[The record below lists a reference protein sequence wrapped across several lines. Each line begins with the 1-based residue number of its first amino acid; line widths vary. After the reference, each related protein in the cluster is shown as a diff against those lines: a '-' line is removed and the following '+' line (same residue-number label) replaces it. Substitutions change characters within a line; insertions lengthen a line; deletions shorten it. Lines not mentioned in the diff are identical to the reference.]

1 MQTTSTRSVKVGRHK
16 DFNEILVSLEALFQ
30 KRGAFREAS
39 RGRGLPRSI
48 EAVQPRSYEEAP
60 FSDSMP
66 VSRMVIRAWNS
77 TSQQRHCSRCRLT

>member
-16 DFNEILVSLEALFQ
+16 DFNEILVSLEALFR
-30 KRGAFREAS
+30 KG
-39 RGRGLPRSI
+39 GLPRSVARAGPAPDI